1 MPSLFFWLPM
11 RSLSTILLFCILAVI
26 LAPLVLLLKLGLSGA
41 DNGLFWPA
49 LWRYGSTT
57 LILVLMTVLV
67 SFLAGVIPAFLI
79 SIYRFPGRNFF
90 RLSLLLPLALPSYLL
105 AYVYGDFFEFA
116 GPVQSLIRDLFGYR
130 YRHEYIFFEVRSM
143 GMAALLLGVGLS
155 PYVFA
160 FTLASLDQH
169 ARNAFDTARVLGLG
183 SWRGFLLVIIPLAR
197 PAWAT
202 GLLLV
207 AMETIADFGTV
218 QHLAV
223 DTLTLG
229 IFNTWLERGDLA
241 TAARLAL
248 FAGTVVLLVG
258 AWERHQRG
266 QRGFQSSLAPK
277 LDGGLPPARGVAW
290 SMAVVCFV
298 PLAIGF
304 LLPVL
309 ILLVLAVQ
317 NLEQFLARDFLR
329 ALGSTLS
336 LAGTATVSG
345 TVLAVIIALG
355 VPRHRISRMLLHG
368 TLLGYML
375 PGTIFALGL
384 MLLLK
389 LLGATLDSMLLGG
402 VLGLLYGYVARF
414 FALSHG
420 VVRNGVETIP
430 ASIDDAGALYG
441 CKPFVIWFKVKLPIL
456 RGHLLCAMIILF
468 VEVLKELPLTL
479 IMRPA
484 GMETLATHLYH
495 FAGDENLAEAAPGA
509 LVIILM
515 GVVAVSVLAY
525 LRKM

>member
-1 MPSLFFWLPM
+1 MVVLG
-11 RSLSTILLFCILAVI
+11 AV
-26 LAPLVLLLKLGLSGA
+26 LAPVLLLVQVGFSGA
-41 DNGLFWPA
+41 NTDLFWPA
-49 LWRYGSTT
+49 LWRYGGTT
-57 LILVLMTVLV
+57 FTLVLCSVFV
-67 SFLAGVIPAFLI
+67 AFCAGVMPAFFV

-90 RLSLLLPLALPSYLL
+90 RLSLLLPLALPGYLL
-105 AYVYGDFFEFA
+105 AYVYADFFEFA
-116 GPVQSLIRDLFGYR
+116 GPAQSLIRDWFGYQ
-130 YRHEYIFFEVRSM
+130 YRHEYVFFEVRSL
-143 GMAALLLGVGLS
+143 GMAAILLGVGLS

-183 SWRGFLLVIIPLAR
+183 AIRSFFHVIIPLAR

-218 QHLAV
+218 QHLAI

-258 AWERHQRG
+258 AWENHQRG
-266 QRGFQSSLAPK
+266 KRGFQSSLAPK
-277 LDGGLPPARGVAW
+277 LGGGQAPSKYIGW
-290 SMAVVCFV
+290 GMAGLCAV
-298 PLAIGF
+298 PLIIGF
-304 LLPVL
+304 VFPVAV
-309 ILLVLAVQ
+309 LLVLAGQ
-317 NLEQFLARDFLR
+317 NISQFASENFLS
-329 ALGSTLS
+329 ALGNSLY
-336 LAGTATVSG
+336 LAGTATVLG
-345 TVLAVIIALG
+345 TLLAATIALSI
-355 VPRHRISRMLLHG
+355 PRTPINRILLHG

-389 LLGATLDSMLLGG
+389 LLGSSLDMLLLGG
-402 VLGLLYGYVARF
+402 VLGVIYGYIARF

-420 VVRNGVETIP
+420 VIRNGVETIP
-430 ASIDDAGALYG
+430 TSIDDAGTLYG
-441 CKPFVIWFKVKLPIL
+441 CRPMVIWFRVKLPIL

-468 VEVLKELPLTL
+468 VEALKELPLTL

-484 GMETLATHLYH
+484 GTETLATHLYH

-509 LVIILM
+509 LVIVVMGIL
-515 GVVAVSVLAY
+515 AVSILAY
-525 LRKM
+525 FRKI

>member
-1 MPSLFFWLPM
+1 MLGAVLAP
-11 RSLSTILLFCILAVI
+11 ILL
-26 LAPLVLLLKLGLSGA
+26 LVQLGFSG
-41 DNGLFWPA
+41 DTQLFWPA
-49 LWRYGSTT
+49 LWRYGGTT
-57 LILVLMTVLV
+57 FVLV
-67 SFLAGVIPAFLI
+67 ILTVFVAFFAGIIPAFFI
-79 SIYRFPGRNFF
+79 AMYRFPGRQFF
-90 RLSLLLPLALPSYLL
+90 RLGLLLPLALPGYLL
-105 AYVYGDFFEFA
+105 AYVYADFFEFA
-116 GPVQSLIRDLFGYR
+116 GPAQSLIRDWFGYQ
-130 YRHEYIFFEVRSM
+130 YADEYVFFEVRSI
-143 GMAALLLGVGLS
+143 GMAAVLLGVGLS

-169 ARNAFDTARVLGLG
+169 ARNAFETARVLGLG
-183 SWRGFLLVIIPLAR
+183 AGRSFVQVIIPLSR

-258 AWERHQRG
+258 AWENGQRG
-266 QRGFQSSLAPK
+266 KRGFQSSLAPK
-277 LDGGLPPARGVAW
+277 IGGGL
-290 SMAVVCFV
+290 AVTKFLGWGMCGLCAL
-298 PLAIGF
+298 PLIIGF
-304 LLPVL
+304 AFPVVVL
-309 ILLVLAVQ
+309 ITLALQ
-317 NLEQFLARDFLR
+317 NLPQFVSENFLN
-329 ALGSTLS
+329 ALGNTLY
-336 LAGTATVSG
+336 LAGSATVFG
-345 TVLAVIIALG
+345 TLIAVIIALS
-355 VPRHRISRMLLHG
+355 VPRTPFNRVLLQG

-389 LLGATLDSMLLGG
+389 FLGSSLNIMLIGG
-402 VLGLLYGYVARF
+402 AAGLVYGYIARF

-420 VVRNGVETIP
+420 VMRSGVEAIP
-430 ASIDDAGALYG
+430 ASIDDAGKLYG
-441 CKPFVIWFKVKLPIL
+441 SKPTTVWFRVKLPIL
-456 RGHLLCAMIILF
+456 RGHLLCAVIILF
-468 VEVLKELPLTL
+468 VEALKELPLTL

-509 LVIILM
+509 LIIVLM
-515 GVVAVSVLAY
+515 GVLAVSVLAW
-525 LRKM
+525 LRKI

>member
-1 MPSLFFWLPM
+1 MLGGVLG
-11 RSLSTILLFCILAVI
+11 AV
-26 LAPLVLLLKLGLSGA
+26 LAPVLLLVHLGFSGGNSA
-41 DNGLFWPA
+41 LFLPA
-49 LWRYGSTT
+49 LWRYGGAT
-57 LILVLMTVLV
+57 LMLVLFSVAVAFLV
-67 SFLAGVIPAFLI
+67 GVIPAFFV

-90 RLSLLLPLALPSYLL
+90 RLSLLLPLALPGYLL
-105 AYVYGDFFEFA
+105 AYVYADFFEFA
-116 GPVQSLIRDLFGYR
+116 GPAQSVIRDWFGYQ
-130 YRHEYIFFEVRSM
+130 YRHEYVFFEVRSL
-143 GMAALLLGVGLS
+143 GMAAVLLGAGLS

-183 SWRGFLLVIIPLAR
+183 AGRSFWHVIIPLSR

-207 AMETIADFGTV
+207 AMEIIADFGTV

-229 IFNTWLERGDLA
+229 IYNTWLERGDLA

-248 FAGTVVLLVG
+248 FAGTLVLLVG
-258 AWERHQRG
+258 AWENRQRG

-277 LDGGLPPARGVAW
+277 LNSGLAPTRRMAW
-290 SMAVVCFV
+290 AMTAFCMI
-298 PLAIGF
+298 PLTIGF
-304 LLPVL
+304 VFPVL
-309 ILLVLAVQ
+309 VLLVLAGQ
-317 NLEQFLARDFLR
+317 NMSQFFAAPFLS
-329 ALGSTLS
+329 ALGNTAY
-336 LAGTATVSG
+336 LAGGATALG
-345 TVLAVIIALG
+345 MLIAAAIALG
-355 VPRHRISRMLLHG
+355 VPKTPRNRILLHG

-389 LLGATLDSMLLGG
+389 WLGAGLNVVLIGG
-402 VLGLLYGYVARF
+402 AIALFYGYVARF

-420 VVRNGVETIP
+420 VIRTGVEAIP
-430 ASIDDAGALYG
+430 ASIDDAGQLYG
-441 CKPFVIWFKVKLPIL
+441 CTPTTVWLRIKLPIL
-456 RGHLLCAMIILF
+456 RGHLLCAMIIFF

-495 FAGDENLAEAAPGA
+495 FAGDEKLAEAAPGA
-509 LVIILM
+509 LIIVLM
-515 GVVAVSVLAY
+515 GVLAVSALAW
-525 LRKM
+525 LRKI